1 MPLATTIKRRLES
14 LADHLRRLLPE
25 SSLIREARREQVRA
39 EGIGRSE
46 RAIGWVKSRTRST
59 FETSRYA
66 FLWILFVGLAG
77 LYLIPSEVRFW
88 RWRLRLGLFDRP
100 TEAAEFLRTLWQVEA
115 SVLAL
120 SIAVIIFAFQA
131 VSASRHNIKLYE
143 FAEDVHLFPIFYIGL
158 VGLIVNGLVLLGFG
172 NGAPRG
178 GAALWVTVVSGAAF
192 PLLAWLFTRT
202 IRALDP
208 DELHRGRLAR
218 IREEVDRAVEQE
230 IFKRFAQ
237 AILEH
242 RCNEAGIELRL
253 FLSGSPPADSIEIV
267 APGSGHVRDINVK
280 KLKSL
285 TEGGLSGVKLLVNVG
300 VTVAEGQTILVL
312 PPSTTKKM
320 ARRAQQMV
328 HVEKDQV

>member
-1 MPLATTIKRRLES
+1 M
-14 LADHLRRLLPE
+14 
-25 SSLIREARREQVRA
+25 RA
-39 EGIGRSE
+39 GGIGRT
-46 RAIGWVKSRTRST
+46 RRVLGWVTIRARAT

-66 FLWILFVGLAG
+66 FLWILLVGLAG
-77 LYLIPSEVRFW
+77 LYLVPIEVRFW
-88 RWRLRLGLFDRP
+88 RWRLRLDLFERP
-100 TEAAEFLRTLWQVEA
+100 SEAAEFLRTLWQVEA

-178 GAALWVTVVSGAAF
+178 GAALWAVVVSGSTF

-218 IREEVDRAVEQE
+218 IREEVDRAAEQE
-230 IFKRFAQ
+230 ILERFAQ
-237 AILEH
+237 AVLKQ

-253 FLSGSPPADSIEIV
+253 FLAGSPPVGSIEI
-267 APGSGHVRDINVK
+267 ASPLSGHVRDINLRK
-280 KLKSL
+280 FKSL
-285 TEGGLSGVKLLVNVG
+285 TEGGLSDVKLLVYVG
-300 VTVAEGQTILVL
+300 AMVAEGQTIIVL
-312 PPSTTKKM
+312 PPSATKQTVRA
-320 ARRAQQMV
+320 ARQVVRI
-328 HVEKDQV
+328 EEDQG